1 MALVDYVFMGS
12 AYPEILYVPLLTLS
26 GIATMGQGLI
36 KDFGGIVG
44 MRFVLGIFEAGL
56 FPGKSTSIDSR

>member
-1 MALVDYVFMGS
+1 
-12 AYPEILYVPLLTLS
+12 
-26 GIATMGQGLI
+26 MGQGLI

-56 FPGKSTSIDSR
+56 FPGKSTSSWFLQ